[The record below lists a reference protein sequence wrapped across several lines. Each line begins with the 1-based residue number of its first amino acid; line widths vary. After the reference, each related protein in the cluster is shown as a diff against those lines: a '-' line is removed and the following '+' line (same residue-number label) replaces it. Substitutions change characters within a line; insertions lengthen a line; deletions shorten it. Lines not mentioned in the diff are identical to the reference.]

1 MTGTVSDGFDPSAW
15 RSVDGFEDLTD
26 LTYHR
31 GWEDGQPAPWLRIA
45 FNRPEVRNAF
55 SPHTV
60 DELIATLRHAAE
72 VPDVVAVLL
81 AGNGPSPKDGG
92 YAFCSGGDQ
101 RFRGTSGYEYART
114 DPVTDQPGSIGAA
127 GAEPQPPSGGAEP
140 PTSDSSPNPL
150 PGERSGQAR
159 QAASGR
165 LHVLEAQHLIRT
177 MAKVV
182 IAVVDGWAAG
192 GGHSLAVVA
201 DLTLACRQ
209 HGRFKQTD
217 ATVGSFD
224 AGYGAALL
232 ARQVGQKRAREIFF
246 LAQTYTAEQAE
257 AWGAINR
264 AVDHDEVEPTAIG
277 WARLIAG
284 QSPQAIRLLKF
295 AFNLEDDGLAGQQM
309 FAAEATRLAYGTA
322 EGREGRDAFLQHR
335 PPQWEPFRKQIL

>member
-1 MTGTVSDGFDPSAW
+1 MTSSVSDGFDPARW
-15 RSVDGFEDLTD
+15 QTVPGFEELTD

-31 GWEDGQPAPWLRIA
+31 GLVDGQPAPWLRIA
-45 FNRPEVRNAF
+45 FDRPEVRNAF
-55 SPHTV
+55 RPHTV
-60 DELIATLRHAAE
+60 DELISTLRHASLQ
-72 VPDVVAVLL
+72 PDVVAVLL

-101 RFRGTSGYEYART
+101 RYRGTHGYQVDRT
-114 DPVTDQPGSIGAA
+114 DQALTDEGADQA
-127 GAEPQPPSGGAEP
+127 PPA
-140 PTSDSSPNPL
+140 
-150 PGERSGQAR
+150 
-159 QAASGR
+159 R
-165 LHVLEAQHLIRT
+165 LHVIEAQHLIRT

-232 ARQVGQKRAREIFF
+232 GRQVGQKRARQIFF
-246 LAQTYTAEQAE
+246 LADTYTAEQAE
-257 AWGAINR
+257 AWGAINQ
-264 AVDHDEVEPTAIG
+264 AVDHAQLEAQAIA
-277 WARLIAG
+277 WAGRVAD

-295 AFNLEDDGLAGQQM
+295 AFNLADDGLAGQQM
-309 FAAEATRLAYGTA
+309 FAAEATRLAYTTA
-322 EGREGRDAFLQHR
+322 EAQEGRDAFLQGR
-335 PPQWEPFRKQIL
+335 APNWEPHRRQIL